1 MDFAPAYAQWP
12 YSQRVKLAIG
22 SPRLAKH
29 DTITVT
35 AWEAAGYFE
44 KSWRLPGILG
54 ADLSTCPLPTERRQR
69 LQKSQLARRRAARGL
84 LHHRR

>member
-44 KSWRLPGILG
+44 KSLTLPGILG
-54 ADLSTCPLPTERRQR
+54 ADLDTCPLPTPSARHSSRRSWR
-69 LQKSQLARRRAARGL
+69 DAAPHEAHSITRR
-84 LHHRR
+84 